1 MTTRRQFVAAAALA
15 APAALAQQKKQLI
28 SLAAWSMSGSFFQGG
43 WKLLELPGIL
53 AKKHGITALEHV
65 NQFFETPTLGYIQK
79 LNKVCAD
86 NGVKQTILMVDG
98 EGSTAAVDRA
108 ERKKAEI
115 FHRKWI
121 DVAAELGCHSV
132 RCNFYGGAEKWAE
145 DKDLVK
151 RGAETFNWMLDYAK
165 PTGLNIIVENHG
177 RASSDPDILVA
188 LVKAVN
194 NPKFGLLV
202 DLGNWNQG
210 ADRYA
215 NVKKVLPYHRG
226 LSVKGSYGPDADPAF
241 DMVKLMK
248 TALEGGYVGYW
259 GIEVTPRRQR
269 GQKISTP
276 DLLAMEEKTINEV
289 KAIIQQTVP
298 GAV

>member
-1 MTTRRQFVAAAALA
+1 MTTRRHFVAGAALPAVA
-15 APAALAQQKKQLI
+15 AMAQQKKQMI
-28 SLAAWSMSGSFFQGG
+28 SLAAWSMSNSFFQGG

-121 DVAAELGCHSV
+121 DIAAELGCHSV

-151 RGAETFNWMLDYAK
+151 RGAETFTWMLDYAK
-165 PTGLNIIVENHG
+165 GTNLNIIVENHG

-202 DLGNWNQG
+202 DLGNWNPG

-215 NVKKVLPYHRG
+215 CVRKTLPYHKG
-226 LSVKGSYGPDADPAF
+226 LSVKGSYGANADPAF

-248 TALEGGYVGYW
+248 VALDGGYIGYW
-259 GIEVTPRRQR
+259 GIEVTPRIQR
-269 GQKISTP
+269 GQKLP
-276 DLLAMEEKTINEV
+276 AADLLAMEEKIINEV
-289 KAIIQQTVP
+289 KALIQQTVP
-298 GAV
+298 GAA

>member
-1 MTTRRQFVAAAALA
+1 MTTRRQFVAGAALA
-15 APAALAQQKKQLI
+15 VPAALAQQNKQMI
-28 SLAAWSMSGSFFQGG
+28 SLAAWSMSNSFFQGG

-53 AKKHGITALEHV
+53 NKKHGITALEHV

-79 LNKVCAD
+79 LNKACAD

-98 EGSTAAVDRA
+98 EGSTAAIDSA
-108 ERKKAEI
+108 ERKKAAI

-132 RCNFYGGAEKWAE
+132 RCNFYGGLEKWTE

-165 PTGLNIIVENHG
+165 GTNLNIIVENHG

-202 DLGNWNQG
+202 DLGNWNPG
-210 ADRYA
+210 ADRYEC
-215 NVKKVLPYHRG
+215 VRKTLPYHKG
-226 LSVKGSYGPDADPAF
+226 LSVKGSYGPNADPAF
-241 DMVKLMK
+241 DMVKLIK
-248 TALEGGYVGYW
+248 TALDGGYVGYW
-259 GIEVTPRRQR
+259 GIEVTPRLQR
-269 GQKISTP
+269 GQKLP
-276 DLLAMEEKTINEV
+276 AADLLAMEEKTINEV